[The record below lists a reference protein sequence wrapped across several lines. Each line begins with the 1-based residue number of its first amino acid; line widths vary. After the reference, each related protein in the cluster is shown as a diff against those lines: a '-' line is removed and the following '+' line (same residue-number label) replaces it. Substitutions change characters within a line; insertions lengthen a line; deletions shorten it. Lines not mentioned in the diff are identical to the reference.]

1 MYIDNMKLVPT
12 NIEKIYMRFHLFL
25 VNNINLFVF
34 QGSTKLTKDD
44 IERVFNL
51 YDRVSNSFFKIM
63 LTNLSSC
70 YSTKQILLLK
80 STNRA
85 S

>member
-12 NIEKIYMRFHLFL
+12 NSIDMSFHLIFTL
-25 VNNINLFVF
+25 ENNINLFVF

-51 YDRVSNSFFKIM
+51 YDRVSN
-63 LTNLSSC
+63 
-70 YSTKQILLLK
+70 LLFYYKTCVDK
-80 STNRA
+80 S
-85 S
+85 